1 MPMYACIY
9 IKLFK
14 DEHYHKKKKKK
25 TQKILILSESK

>member
-14 DEHYHKKKKKK
+14 DEHYHKKKEENPKN
-25 TQKILILSESK
+25 IDSIGV